1 MADCWNAC
9 GAIGGAFVSDSQL
22 GSWALSSDLWRL
34 SEKFDHSYVDRFLR
48 LAGGHRLP
56 APVLSRICMLGI
68 PPEVITTTLK
78 AIRGLD
84 DWSPQWVETAQQFLG
99 TSRREISA
107 GNVLEAERARYQASM
122 CYHIAQIMELRDL
135 KTRDSCRAW
144 AANLARLSLPVR
156 NPAARH
162 LTIPWGDRS
171 LPVLFQIPEGG
182 EGPFGL
188 VVLLNGVS
196 QSKEETFLLA
206 PRFLEVG
213 YAVMAVDSPGTGEA
227 TALGPINPQATD
239 ILDGVFAML
248 RHERVIDLNRVVLA
262 GASLGGNEAIR
273 LASRIPAVMAVVA
286 VTPAVQPARWMQH
299 SSSILRAELR
309 DVVSDDQRV
318 EFAERFDAIAAAEQ
332 SAQPILIFGAGHD
345 MVVPPNE
352 SQRLAQSVGDRA
364 TYIWY
369 PDLGHC
375 LYAAGD
381 QWSWE
386 AATWIAAIGEARASG
401 SSDGRELATRGKSAI
416 EQGTYVPIGVPAPVD
431 EDFTEYARLLPT
443 DGRDS

>member
-1 MADCWNAC
+1 M
-9 GAIGGAFVSDSQL
+9 IGGVCVSNGHL
-22 GSWALSSDLWRL
+22 GSWPLSADLWRL
-34 SEKFDHSYVDRFLR
+34 SEKFDHRYVNHFLR

-56 APVLSRICMLGI
+56 GPVMNRIYHLGI
-68 PPEVITTTLK
+68 PPEVVTSTLK
-78 AIRGLD
+78 SIRSLN
-84 DWSPQWVETAQQFLG
+84 DWSSEWVETAQQFLG
-99 TSRREISA
+99 NSRREISA
-107 GNVLEAERARYQASM
+107 GNILEAERARYQASM

-162 LTIPWGDRS
+162 FTIPWGDRS
-171 LPVLFQIPEGG
+171 LPVLFQIPEVGD
-182 EGPFGL
+182 GPFGL

-206 PRFLEVG
+206 PRFLEAG
-213 YAVMAVDSPGTGEA
+213 YAVMSIDSPGTGEA
-227 TALGPINPQATD
+227 TALGPINPNATD
-239 ILDGVFAML
+239 ILDGVFARL
-248 RHERVIDLNRVVLA
+248 RHESAIDLNRVVLA

-273 LASRIPAVMAVVA
+273 IARRIPAAMAVVA
-286 VTPAVQPARWMQH
+286 VTPAVQPARWMHH

-309 DVVSDDQRV
+309 DVVSDDQRA

-332 SAQPILIFGAGHD
+332 TAQPMLIFGAGHD

-352 SQRLAQSVGDRA
+352 SQRLAQSLGDRA

-386 AATWIAAIGEARASG
+386 AATWIAAIGEARSHGITSG
-401 SSDGRELATRGKSAI
+401 SELAAHGKHAI
-416 EQGTYVPIGVPAPVD
+416 EQGSYQPLGDPVIVE
-431 EDFTEYARLLPT
+431 EDFTEYARLLPA
-443 DGRDS
+443 DGQDS